1 VENVYKR
8 NREREVNLNLNV
20 VDVPTVEERTK

>member
-1 VENVYKR
+1 VKNVYRR